1 MYTGAPGV
9 AIIDTSASTVTDKKD
24 VACAA
29 PVKVQWKESPV
40 TVLRRIVT
48 VLFALAL
55 AGAVL
60 AAYIAGYQIVWDS
73 SKLFSFG
80 LYGTFLVFHLV
91 VQSFFAYLEQRKM
104 RSRNLECSYT
114 KTVAL
119 TISAYQEDADYLRQ
133 CLLSVK
139 NTKYP
144 SDKLRII
151 MVIDGNSADDR
162 YMLELFREVF
172 SDDDVGCLVWQEN
185 YHTCKPWEPPG
196 SGALQLS
203 TIEALGEMYH
213 EVALDDPGKSEVE
226 ELIRRHRCVCIM
238 QKWGGKREVMYT
250 AFKGLGDSVDY
261 VQVCD
266 SDTKLDPLATVELVK
281 VLESNERYGAVGG
294 DVRILNLSESYI
306 SFMSSLRYWMA
317 FNVERACQSFFD
329 CVSCISGPLGLY
341 RNDLLQLFLES
352 WYNQKFLGTH
362 CTFGDDRH
370 LTNRMLSIGYATKYT
385 SRSRCYSETPGQF
398 LRWLNQQIR
407 WTKSYFREWLYNS
420 LWWHKHNLW
429 MTYECV
435 VAGVFPFFVTATVL
449 ELFYKGGLWDILWI
463 LLVIQIIGLGKA
475 LYACWLRGNP
485 VMVFMSLYAV
495 LYMTSLLP
503 TKYFAMLTMTKSSW
517 GTSGRKKIVGNYMPL
532 LPLSLWWGTLL
543 AGLGYTVYKD
553 CQQDWTLPDM
563 QREAL
568 YLICGSAVYAAYWI
582 LMGALYW
589 FWIRGVCGKYQTLE
603 EERV

>member
-24 VACAA
+24 AVCAA
-29 PVKVQWKESPV
+29 PVRVQWKESPV

-48 VLFALAL
+48 VLFALAV

-80 LYGTFLVFHLV
+80 LYGAFLVFHLVGQKRCVQWKESPVTVLRRIVTVLFALVVVGAVLAAYIAGYQIVWDSSKLFSFGLYGAFLVFHLV

-144 SDKLRII
+144 SDKLRVV

-172 SDDDVGCLVWQEN
+172 SDDDVGCLVSSSYICVIGACETSPKCYPSSPGEN
-185 YHTCKPWEPPG
+185 YHTWKPWEPPG
-196 SGALQLS
+196 SGELQLS
-203 TIEALGEMYH
+203 TVEALGEMYH
-213 EVALDDPGKSEVE
+213 EVALDDLGKSEVE

-261 VQVCD
+261 VQWKESPVTVLRRIVTVLFALVVAGAVLAAYIAGYQIVWDSSKTGVCD

-281 VLESNERYGAVGG
+281 VLESDDRYGAVGG
-294 DVRILNLSESYI
+294 DVRILNLNESYI

-370 LTNRMLSIGYATKYT
+370 LTNRMLSIGYATK
-385 SRSRCYSETPGQF
+385 
-398 LRWLNQQIR
+398 
-407 WTKSYFREWLYNS
+407 
-420 LWWHKHNLW
+420 
-429 MTYECV
+429 
-435 VAGVFPFFVTATVL
+435 
-449 ELFYKGGLWDILWI
+449 
-463 LLVIQIIGLGKA
+463 
-475 LYACWLRGNP
+475 
-485 VMVFMSLYAV
+485 
-495 LYMTSLLP
+495 
-503 TKYFAMLTMTKSSW
+503 
-517 GTSGRKKIVGNYMPL
+517 
-532 LPLSLWWGTLL
+532 
-543 AGLGYTVYKD
+543 
-553 CQQDWTLPDM
+553 
-563 QREAL
+563 
-568 YLICGSAVYAAYWI
+568 
-582 LMGALYW
+582 
-589 FWIRGVCGKYQTLE
+589 
-603 EERV
+603 

>member
-1 MYTGAPGV
+1 L
-9 AIIDTSASTVTDKKD
+9 S
-24 VACAA
+24 
-29 PVKVQWKESPV
+29 
-40 TVLRRIVT
+40 VLRRIFT
-48 VLFALAL
+48 VLFALAV

-60 AAYIAGYQIVWDS
+60 AAYIASYQIVWDS

-80 LYGTFLVFHLV
+80 LYGAFLIFHLV

-104 RSRNLECSYT
+104 RSQKLECSYT

-119 TISAYQEDADYLRQ
+119 TISAYQEDSNYLRQ

-144 SDKLRII
+144 SDKLRVI

-162 YMLELFREVF
+162 YMMELFREVF
-172 SDDDVGCLVWQEN
+172 SDDDVGCMVWQEN
-185 YHTCKPWEPPG
+185 YHTWKPWEPPG
-196 SGALQLS
+196 SGGEGGGLQLS
-203 TIEALGEMYH
+203 TIEALGE
-213 EVALDDPGKSEVE
+213 
-226 ELIRRHRCVCIM
+226 I
-238 QKWGGKREVMYT
+238 
-250 AFKGLGDSVDY
+250 
-261 VQVCD
+261 
-266 SDTKLDPLATVELVK
+266 
-281 VLESNERYGAVGG
+281 NERCASV
-294 DVRILNLSESYI
+294 L
-306 SFMSSLRYWMA
+306 
-317 FNVERACQSFFD
+317 
-329 CVSCISGPLGLY
+329 PLGLY

-385 SRSRCYSETPGQF
+385 SRSRCYSETPSQF

-407 WTKSYFREWLYNS
+407 WTKSYFREWLYNA
-420 LWWHKHNLW
+420 LWWHKHHLW
-429 MTYECV
+429 MTYECM

-503 TKYFAMLTMTKSSW
+503 TKYFAILTMTKSSW

-532 LPLSLWWGTLL
+532 LPLSIWWCALL

-553 CQQDWTLPDM
+553 CQLDWTVPDTR
-563 QREAL
+563 REAV
-568 YLICGSAVYAAYWI
+568 YLICGSAVYASYWI
-582 LMGALYW
+582 LMVALYW
-589 FWIRGVCGKYQTLE
+589 FWIHRVCGK
-603 EERV
+603 